1 MRKRVLVFAIL
12 ACAIASTSAS
22 AQGIPAAARRVGV
35 GISVGGIFPTDD
47 DVNAGLA
54 AGVTLGLAPATGL
67 GPTIGLGWYE
77 GDLRLARVSGSARVG
92 QLRVRPLMGGVGYTW
107 VTGRVATGA
116 SINAGISFNSIR
128 VDDMYSLGFS
138 SGGEVRGGASNSFAA
153 RPQLRVEYAVTR
165 KMGVYSSASYFFT
178 QLDSVLETPIGR
190 FEDEWDGSS
199 FNLFVGV
206 TVYPFK

>member
-1 MRKRVLVFAIL
+1 MRKRVLLFAIL
-12 ACAIASTSAS
+12 AVAITATTAS
-22 AQGIPAAARRVGV
+22 AQRIPAAARRVGI

-77 GDLRLARVSGSARVG
+77 GDLRLSRISGDRRVG
-92 QLRVRPLMGGVGYTW
+92 HLRVRPLMGGVGYTW
-107 VTGRVATGA
+107 VTGRIATGA
-116 SINAGISFNSIR
+116 SINAGISFNAIR

-138 SGGEVRGGASNSFAA
+138 SGGEIRGDASHSFAA

-178 QLDSVLETPIGR
+178 RLDSVLETPIGR
-190 FEDEWDGSS
+190 FEDEWNGSS
-199 FNLFVGV
+199 VNVFVGV
-206 TVYPFK
+206 MVYPFK

>member
-1 MRKRVLVFAIL
+1 MRKRVLVSAIL

-22 AQGIPAAARRVGV
+22 AQGIPAAARRVGI
-35 GISVGGIFPTDD
+35 GISVGGILPTDD

-77 GDLRLARVSGSARVG
+77 GDLTLSRAFGEMNVG
-92 QLRVRPLMGGVGYTW
+92 RLRVRPLMGGVGYTW
-107 VTGRVATGA
+107 VNGRVATGV

-128 VDDMYSLGFS
+128 LDDQYRALFG
-138 SGGEVRGGASNSFAA
+138 SGSEVRGEASNSFAA
-153 RPQLRVEYAVTR
+153 RPQFRVEYAVAR
-165 KMGVYSSASYFFT
+165 KFGVYSSASYFFT

-199 FNLFVGV
+199 FNLFVGIM
-206 TVYPFK
+206 VYPFK

>member
-138 SGGEVRGGASNSFAA
+138 SGGEVRGDASNSFAA

-199 FNLFVGV
+199 FNLFVGIM
-206 TVYPFK
+206 VYPFK